1 MSKFFF
7 LTVTKL
13 YYHWKRSISYLCSLP
28 ADVLW
33 GSFVMHSFLPHECVI
48 NEPQRTSAGRL
59 LSLSFLRFLL
69 ERAPLWQSIW
79 ILRARLIYIMNLI
92 FWIMIFLNYSRLT
105 NLPLDPSLVW
115 VTRRNFITK
124 IAIVPNAIT
133 STTPPPIKTAI
144 THDTELLSLPYL
156 LLSRDVDGIVWIL
169 VRSVENETEFKSEP
183 SWTN

>member
-1 MSKFFF
+1 MF
-7 LTVTKL
+7 
-13 YYHWKRSISYLCSLP
+13 SISYSYSELQWVS
-28 ADVLW
+28 
-33 GSFVMHSFLPHECVI
+33 S
-48 NEPQRTSAGRL
+48 
-59 LSLSFLRFLL
+59 SLSRWPNCITIEKDPSAIFVLFAFSV
-69 ERAPLWQSIW
+69 RASSSLTS
-79 ILRARLIYIMNLI
+79 NLNLTHSTDLKNELN

-144 THDTELLSLPYL
+144 THDTELVLLPYL
-156 LLSRDVDGIVWIL
+156 LLSTDVDGIVWIL
-169 VRSVENETEFKSEP
+169 VRSVEKETEFKTEP

>member
-1 MSKFFF
+1 MSYRE
-7 LTVTKL
+7 LQWV
-13 YYHWKRSISYLCSLP
+13 SS
-28 ADVLW
+28 
-33 GSFVMHSFLPHECVI
+33 
-48 NEPQRTSAGRL
+48 
-59 LSLSFLRFLL
+59 SLSRWPNCITIEKDPSAIFVLFAFSV
-69 ERAPLWQSIW
+69 RASSSLTSS
-79 ILRARLIYIMNLI
+79 LNLTHSTDLNNELN

-144 THDTELLSLPYL
+144 THDTELVSLPYL
-156 LLSRDVDGIVWIL
+156 LLSTDVDGIVWIL
-169 VRSVENETEFKSEP
+169 VRSVEKETEFKTKT